1 MKLTIQGNRLYA
13 DNYILSHCE
22 VKDGHRDKSFS
33 GTAEPRYSHAVG
45 RELLH
50 ADGLGWVGADSGCAI
65 VVGRVVRSDGEVMP
79 CLVTEARLIGVAN
92 YATEQGK
99 RITLEI
105 EK

>member
-1 MKLTIQGNRLYA
+1 MKLSIQGNRLYA

-50 ADGLGWVGADSGCAI
+50 ADGLGWVA
-65 VVGRVVRSDGEVMP
+65 
-79 CLVTEARLIGVAN
+79 LILAAQSSWAAWCVAM
-92 YATEQGK
+92 AKLCHASSQK
-99 RITLEI
+99 QD
-105 EK
+105 